1 MITFPKR
8 RRYRLSAGFLNY
20 GEEIPTIWQKMLQE
34 NIFVEREVDL
44 AAILE
49 AGSGREGAFM
59 RGGRYPCKLGEKII
73 DIDPYDGQYMV
84 VSELAGA
91 DGARFAQLRRQQ

>member
-1 MITFPKR
+1 MIMFPKR
-8 RRYRLSAGFLNY
+8 PTVPFLGRGFLNY

-59 RGGRYPCKLGEKII
+59 RGGRYPCKLGEK
-73 DIDPYDGQYMV
+73 DY
-84 VSELAGA
+84 
-91 DGARFAQLRRQQ
+91 RR